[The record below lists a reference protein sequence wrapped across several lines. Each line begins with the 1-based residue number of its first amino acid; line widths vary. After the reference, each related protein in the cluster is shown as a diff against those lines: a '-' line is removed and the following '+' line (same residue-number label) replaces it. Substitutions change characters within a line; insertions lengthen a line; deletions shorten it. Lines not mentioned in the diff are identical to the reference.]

1 MSILENLTNSP
12 QSFVVVLDSTK
23 NVLLV
28 GNGILAL
35 APLPKWSPDFEQVED
50 LVPFHTKLMG
60 VGNLSF
66 IPAKKEIDGKP
77 FWVLMGCKN
86 ADPHDLQKNLFL
98 SYVVHELRT
107 PISALFSWSE
117 LLSNHMLEKPS
128 EVAEAH
134 QILFHESMR
143 LSDSLTKLLHF
154 FRLETGRTSLET
166 MPCNLD
172 DVLKKSTQHLQDLS
186 EKHSIS
192 IFFEE
197 NSGPSTLVQADQTL
211 LQVALVN
218 LIENAIL
225 YSAASR
231 EVEIK
236 QEQDAQ
242 FAYVEIRDEGIGFP
256 LHLLDRIL
264 QAYHCAIPELT
275 SRSGIGLGLPTAERI
290 IQLHGGTLEVRRNQ
304 PQGTVVRI
312 SLPLAL

>member
-23 NVLLV
+23 KVLLV

-35 APLPKWSPDFEQVED
+35 APLPKWSPEFENVED
-50 LVPFHTKLMG
+50 LVPFQTKLVG
-60 VGNLSF
+60 VGSLSF
-66 IPAKKEIDGKP
+66 LPAKKELDGKP
-77 FWVLMGCKN
+77 YWILMGCKN

-166 MPCNLD
+166 MSCNLD
-172 DVLKKSTQHLQDLS
+172 DILKKSTQHLQELS

-197 NSGPSTLVQADQTL
+197 NSDPNTLIQADPAL

-225 YSAASR
+225 YSASSR
-231 EVEIK
+231 EVEIR
-236 QEQDAQ
+236 QEQDAR